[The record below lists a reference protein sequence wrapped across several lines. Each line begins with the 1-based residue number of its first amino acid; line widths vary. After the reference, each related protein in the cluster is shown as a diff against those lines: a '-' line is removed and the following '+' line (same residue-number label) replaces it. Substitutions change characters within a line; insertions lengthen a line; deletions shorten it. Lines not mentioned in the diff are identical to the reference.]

1 MLSVV
6 EKQDR
11 ALLVVA
17 VLAAALIHVSIAVS
31 QSLLGLG
38 VGLMI
43 VFRRRFAFPRIG
55 IPLAVFFALTL
66 LSLLHSVD
74 PWYGRPQ
81 IRKFFVFLLMP
92 LMYSVFS
99 VQFDKIRYVIAGWVI
114 TATASGICGLVQ
126 FFTR

>member
-17 VLAAALIHVSIAVS
+17 VLAAALIHVSIAAS
-31 QSLLGLG
+31 QTLLGLG

-43 VFRRRFAFPRIG
+43 VFRRRFAFPRIWL
-55 IPLAVFFALTL
+55 PLTIFFALTTI
-66 LSLLHSVD
+66 SLLHSVD
-74 PWYGRPQ
+74 PWGGHSQ
-81 IRKFFVFLLMP
+81 IRKFFVFLLIP

-99 VQFDKIRYVIAGWVI
+99 V
-114 TATASGICGLVQ
+114 
-126 FFTR
+126 